1 VGKGFT
7 KMAEGL
13 LPAPGQGPL
22 LLGRRRLLVAMAALT
37 LLTGVP
43 ETRAAEVV
51 TPTKVSILLYHRF
64 GPTVPNTMTV
74 TTTDF
79 EGQLK
84 SIKSL
89 GYTVVPLK
97 DLVRKLKG
105 ESVVLPERAV
115 VLTADDGHRSVY
127 TDMFPLIQRYQVP
140 VTLFIYPSA
149 ISNAPYALTWQQLAE
164 MKKSGLV
171 DVQSHTYWHPN
182 FRVERKRL
190 SADAFEKFLRK
201 QLVFSKQALE
211 GHLGG
216 TVDLLAWPYG
226 IYDPELMAAAAK
238 AGYVAAFS
246 IDRRPATAAEP
257 IMALP
262 RYIVSDHDRGPAFAR
277 LLTGPIDMK
286 QVSEY

>member
-1 VGKGFT
+1 
-7 KMAEGL
+7 MAEGL
-13 LPAPGQGPL
+13 LPASGRGPL
-22 LLGRRRLLVAMAALT
+22 LLGRRRLLVTMAALT
-37 LLTGVP
+37 ILTAVP
-43 ETRAAEVV
+43 GLTAAAGTNAAEVGG
-51 TPTKVSILLYHRF
+51 PTKVSILLYHRL

-74 TTTDF
+74 KTDEF
-79 EGQLK
+79 EAQLK

-89 GYTVVPLK
+89 GYTVIPLK
-97 DLVRKLKG
+97 DLLRKLKG
-105 ESVVLPERAV
+105 EAVVLPERAV

-127 TDMFPLIQRYQVP
+127 TDMFPLIQRYGVP

-190 SADAFEKFLRK
+190 SPDAFEKFLRK

-211 GHLGG
+211 SHLGG

-226 IYDPELMAAAAK
+226 IYDPELMSAAAK

-246 IDRRPATAAEP
+246 IDRLPVTAAAP

-277 LLTGPIDMK
+277 LLTGPVDMK
-286 QVSEY
+286 QISEY

>member
-1 VGKGFT
+1 
-7 KMAEGL
+7 MAERL
-13 LPAPGQGPL
+13 LPAPGREPP
-22 LLGRRRLLVAMAALT
+22 LLGRRRLLATIAALT
-37 LLTGVP
+37 MLIAVPGVQ
-43 ETRAAEVV
+43 AAEVV
-51 TPTKVSILLYHRF
+51 TPIKVSILLYHRF

-74 TTTDF
+74 TTADF

-89 GYTVVPLK
+89 DYTVIALK
-97 DLVRKLKG
+97 DLLRKLKDPA
-105 ESVVLPERAV
+105 VVLPERAV

-127 TDMFPLIQRYQVP
+127 TDMFPLIQRYGVP

-182 FRVERKRL
+182 FRVEKKRL
-190 SADAFEKFLRK
+190 SADAYEKFLRK

-226 IYDPELMAAAAK
+226 IYDPELMSAATK

-246 IDRRPATAAEP
+246 IDRRPVTSAEP

-277 LLTGPIDMK
+277 LLKGPIDMK

>member
-1 VGKGFT
+1 
-7 KMAEGL
+7 MAEDL
-13 LPAPGQGPL
+13 LPAPGQGPRL
-22 LLGRRRLLVAMAALT
+22 LRRRRLLAAIAALMI
-37 LLTGVP
+37 LIAVP
-43 ETRAAEVV
+43 GSRAAEVAD
-51 TPTKVSILLYHRF
+51 PIKVSILLYHRL

-84 SIKSL
+84 TIKAL
-89 GYTVVPLK
+89 GYTVIPLK
-97 DLVRKLKG
+97 DLLRKLKDPT
-105 ESVVLPERAV
+105 VVLPERAV

-127 TDMFPLIQRYQVP
+127 TDMFPLIQRYNIP

-149 ISNAPYALTWQQLAE
+149 ISNAPYALTWEQLAE

-182 FRVERKRL
+182 FRVEKKRL
-190 SADAFEKFLRK
+190 TADAFQKFLQK

-211 GHLGG
+211 HHLGG

-226 IYDPELMAAAAK
+226 IYDPELMSAAAK

-246 IDRRPATAAEP
+246 IDRRPATPEEP

-277 LLTGPIDMK
+277 LLKGPIDMK

>member
-1 VGKGFT
+1 
-7 KMAEGL
+7 MAEEL
-13 LPAPGQGPL
+13 LPASGQGPRH
-22 LLGRRRLLVAMAALT
+22 LGRRRLLAVIAAL
-37 LLTGVP
+37 LILTAVP
-43 ETRAAEVV
+43 GTRAAEVAD
-51 TPTKVSILLYHRF
+51 PIKVSILLYHRL

-84 SIKSL
+84 TIKTL
-89 GYTVVPLK
+89 GYTVIPLK
-97 DLVRKLKG
+97 DLLRKLKDPT
-105 ESVVLPERAV
+105 VVLPERAV

-127 TDMFPLIQRYQVP
+127 TDMFPLIQRYNIP

-149 ISNAPYALTWQQLAE
+149 ISNAPYALTWEQLAE

-182 FRVERKRL
+182 FRVEKKRL
-190 SADAFEKFLRK
+190 TPDAFQKFLQK

-211 GHLGG
+211 HHLGG

-226 IYDPELMAAAAK
+226 IYDPELMSAAAK

-246 IDRRPATAAEP
+246 IDRRPATEAEP

-277 LLTGPIDMK
+277 LLKGPIDMK

>member
-1 VGKGFT
+1 
-7 KMAEGL
+7 MAEGL
-13 LPAPGQGPL
+13 LPARCQGPR
-22 LLGRRRLLVAMAALT
+22 LLGRRWLLVAMAALT
-37 LLTGVP
+37 LLTAAPG
-43 ETRAAEVV
+43 TRAAEVV
-51 TPTKVSILLYHRF
+51 APTKVSILLYHRF
-64 GPTVPNTMTV
+64 GPDVPNTMTV
-74 TTTDF
+74 KTADF

-89 GYTVVPLK
+89 GYTVIPLK
-97 DLVRKLKG
+97 ELLQKLKG
-105 ESVVLPERAV
+105 EAVVLPAHAV

-127 TDMFPLIQRYQVP
+127 TDMFPLIQRYNVP

-182 FRVERKRL
+182 FRIERKRL
-190 SADAFEKFLRK
+190 SPDAFQQFLRK

-226 IYDPELMAAAAK
+226 IYDPELMSAAAK

-246 IDRRPATAAEP
+246 IDRLPVTAASP

>member
-1 VGKGFT
+1 
-7 KMAEGL
+7 
-13 LPAPGQGPL
+13 
-22 LLGRRRLLVAMAALT
+22 MAALT
-37 LLTGVP
+37 MLTAVPGVH
-43 ETRAAEVV
+43 AAEVV
-51 TPTKVSILLYHRF
+51 APIKVSILLYHRF

-74 TTTDF
+74 TTADF

-89 GYTVVPLK
+89 DYTVIPLK
-97 DLVRKLKG
+97 DLLRKLKDPA
-105 ESVVLPERAV
+105 VVLPERAV

-127 TDMFPLIQRYQVP
+127 TDMFPLIQRYGVP

-182 FRVERKRL
+182 VRVEKKRL
-190 SADAFEKFLRK
+190 SADAYEKFLRK

-226 IYDPELMAAAAK
+226 IYDPELMSAATK

-246 IDRRPATAAEP
+246 IDRRPVTSAEP

-277 LLTGPIDMK
+277 LLKGPIDMK

>member
-1 VGKGFT
+1 
-7 KMAEGL
+7 MAEDL
-13 LPAPGQGPL
+13 LPAPGQGPRR
-22 LLGRRRLLVAMAALT
+22 LGRRRLLAALAA
-37 LLTGVP
+37 LMILTAIPG
-43 ETRAAEVV
+43 TRAAE
-51 TPTKVSILLYHRF
+51 TTDPIKVSILLYHRL

-84 SIKSL
+84 TIKTL
-89 GYTVVPLK
+89 GYTVIPLK
-97 DLVRKLKG
+97 DLLRKLKDPT
-105 ESVVLPERAV
+105 VVLPERAV

-127 TDMFPLIQRYQVP
+127 TDMFPLIQRYNIP

-149 ISNAPYALTWQQLAE
+149 ISNAPYALTWEQLAE

-182 FRVERKRL
+182 FRVEKKRL
-190 SADAFEKFLRK
+190 TPDAFQKFLQK

-211 GHLGG
+211 HHLGG

-226 IYDPELMAAAAK
+226 IYDPELMSAAAK

-246 IDRRPATAAEP
+246 IDRRPATEAEP

-277 LLTGPIDMK
+277 LLKGPIDMK

>member
-1 VGKGFT
+1 
-7 KMAEGL
+7 
-13 LPAPGQGPL
+13 
-22 LLGRRRLLVAMAALT
+22 MAALT
-37 LLTGVP
+37 MLTAVPGVY
-43 ETRAAEVV
+43 AAEVV
-51 TPTKVSILLYHRF
+51 APIKVSILLYHRF

-74 TTTDF
+74 TTADF

-89 GYTVVPLK
+89 DYTVIPLK
-97 DLVRKLKG
+97 DLLRKLKDPA
-105 ESVVLPERAV
+105 VVLPERAV

-127 TDMFPLIQRYQVP
+127 TDMFPLIQRYGVP

-171 DVQSHTYWHPN
+171 DVQSHTYLHPN
-182 FRVERKRL
+182 FRVEKKRL
-190 SADAFEKFLRK
+190 SADAYEKFLRK

-226 IYDPELMAAAAK
+226 IYDPELMSAATK

-246 IDRRPATAAEP
+246 IDRRPVTSAEQT
-257 IMALP
+257 MALH
-262 RYIVSDHDRGPAFAR
+262 RYFVSDHDRGPAFAR
-277 LLTGPIDMK
+277 LLKGPIDMK